1 MKALSFDSVGCAE
14 LVSVSAVFAPG
25 THVVLGNE
33 HDGTHTLVSLAA
45 GMARPGVGRVQMSGI
60 APFSNAQLRRSI
72 AALCA
77 VEALPPA
84 RTVGEALALALR
96 ARGDAR
102 SVMSVLGA
110 ATLTRFAARRC
121 AELSARETRAVAL
134 ALALSH
140 PKPSL
145 LALHEPL
152 SLAPLL
158 PEQLILDALHDA
170 AENGVI
176 VLATASRL
184 EDATRI
190 GGAASALERGIWL
203 ASAAA
208 RTPALGV
215 TLRVQTPDARR
226 LAALLAE
233 AADIEAVTW
242 AGAQDLLVRGSD
254 LERVAQR
261 VVSCARGEAL
271 RVSALRQE
279 PAALDALSAV
289 HAGAAPAPALPPA
302 AARPE

>member
-121 AELSARETRAVAL
+121 AELSAHETRAVAL

-158 PEQLILDALHDA
+158 PEELILDALHDA

-203 ASAAA
+203 ASVA
-208 RTPALGV
+208 ALGV